1 MIHIV
6 IVRDPII
13 FQLILSQTEPKKVPL
28 KDLPYEVYSQGN
40 IRIVG
45 RYEVPVEEVL
55 ISVMKEF
62 NPDTVFFLSESYPVS
77 DEKLS
82 GDIIL
87 PNVFF
92 QYNPEIEATD
102 DIETLLWESETVQ
115 KRSGSSTN
123 REPEWIVQSQ
133 YDEWGSGDLSSKNEL
148 FHSSQPIFLEHY
160 PLQGDYNFESFG
172 LSVGGI
178 HVSGEWNTEIEDFR
192 IRLRVVYEND
202 TFDSDLYH
210 FIEAAKKQEIIGK
223 MYPVAYI
230 WTEDK
235 ALGARN
241 LWSIVGFIIGSIDPD
256 LISEEETEGWE
267 DEEEWVDG
275 KEE

>member
-13 FQLILSQTEPKKVPL
+13 FQLILSQTEAKKVPL
-28 KDLPYEVYSQGN
+28 KDLSYEVYSQGN
-40 IRIVG
+40 IRIIG
-45 RYEVPVEEVL
+45 RYTVPVEEVL

-92 QYNPEIEATD
+92 QYNPEIEVME
-102 DIETLLWESETVQ
+102 IGKETADSLLS
-115 KRSGSSTN
+115 
-123 REPEWIVQSQ
+123 
-133 YDEWGSGDLSSKNEL
+133 
-148 FHSSQPIFLEHY
+148 HPIFLEHY

-202 TFDSDLYH
+202 TFDSELYH

-230 WTEDK
+230 
-235 ALGARN
+235 
-241 LWSIVGFIIGSIDPD
+241 
-256 LISEEETEGWE
+256 
-267 DEEEWVDG
+267 
-275 KEE
+275 